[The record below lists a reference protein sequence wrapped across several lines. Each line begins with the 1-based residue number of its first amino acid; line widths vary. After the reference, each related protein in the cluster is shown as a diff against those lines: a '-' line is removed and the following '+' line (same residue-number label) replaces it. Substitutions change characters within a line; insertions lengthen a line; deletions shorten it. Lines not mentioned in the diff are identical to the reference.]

1 MPQIRV
7 NAILQ
12 VHKRRL
18 KALEVEP
25 YSIEEAERAAGHG
38 SYVAPKKRKMET
50 QPSKEEVA
58 KGKKVKIELKEEKMT
73 EWMIFALNQPMV
85 CDVFRSPENIL
96 LSKSEDFSF

>member
-38 SYVAPKKRKMET
+38 SYVAPKKRRMET

-73 EWMIFALNQPMV
+73 E
-85 CDVFRSPENIL
+85 
-96 LSKSEDFSF
+96 